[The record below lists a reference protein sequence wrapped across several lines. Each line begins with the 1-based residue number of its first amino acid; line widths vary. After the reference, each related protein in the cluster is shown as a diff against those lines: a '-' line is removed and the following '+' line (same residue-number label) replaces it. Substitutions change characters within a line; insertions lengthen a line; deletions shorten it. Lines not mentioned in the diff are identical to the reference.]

1 MKSKVCTSCS
11 VEKELSEFYKQK
23 DCKFGVSSK
32 CKDCLRAKARDYSKS
47 PAGRDSARKSYQRN
61 KAAHNART
69 KNYYEK
75 NKAHL
80 SQKNREWKA
89 NNKSKVLASVT
100 LRKRKVRQATPS
112 WLTLEQKKDIENF
125 YWLSKDLQAVSGQT
139 YHVDHIVPLK
149 GQNVCGLHVPWN
161 LQALPSDI
169 NMSKGNKHDHL
180 A

>member
-1 MKSKVCTSCS
+1 MKSKVCTSCG

-32 CKDCLRAKARDYSKS
+32 CKDCLKAKARDYSKS
-47 PAGRDSARKSYQRN
+47 SAGKDSARKSYQRN
-61 KAAHNART
+61 KAVHNART
-69 KNYYEK
+69 KAYYEK

-80 SQKNREWKA
+80 SQKNREWKSS
-89 NNKSKVLASVT
+89 NKHKVLADVT
-100 LRKRKVRQATPS
+100 LRKRKVRQATPR
-112 WLTLEQKKDIENF
+112 WLTLGQKKDIENF
-125 YWLSKDLQAVSGQT
+125 YWLSKDLQTVSGQT

-161 LQALPSDI
+161 LQVLPSDI